1 LALAG
6 SQYEVLTS
14 LAELENHRAVQT
26 CSQTLEA
33 WLSPLPAYE
42 VDYDAAGGDRSEKL
56 LGVGKPTV
64 FETPFVPGQMRL
76 FGLAETL
83 GEEGWLKV
91 FRLEDYAPRRSP
103 SPGMLQLLLIP
114 YGEAWG

>member
-1 LALAG
+1 M
-6 SQYEVLTS
+6 
-14 LAELENHRAVQT
+14 
-26 CSQTLEA
+26 
-33 WLSPLPAYE
+33 
-42 VDYDAAGGDRSEKL
+42 
-56 LGVGKPTV
+56 GKPTL

-91 FRLEDYAPRRSP
+91 FRLEDYVPRRSLGT
-103 SPGMLQLLLIP
+103 GMLQPALFP